1 MLYGGETST
10 GSFYRLLARCSL
22 LGTVYP
28 VDRKAVAAGQVLS
41 TEYDALMRAL
51 NNRLAR
57 KVNLVPVTAC
67 LAAAKS
73 LGDNDRVRALL
84 QCMREPLP
92 RVWQLRDE
100 EAANRARHE
109 EDMLLPELI
118 EEAGSLDEFEA
129 ISLGAELCESFEAF
143 APVAEGAR
151 PPNPFATAAATCIS
165 FIP

>member
-10 GSFYRLLARCSL
+10 GAFYRLLARCSL
-22 LGTVYP
+22 LGTLCP

-92 RVWQLRDE
+92 RVWELRDE

-109 EDMLLPELI
+109 EDLLLPELI
-118 EEAGSLDEFEA
+118 EEAEGLDEFEA

-143 APVAEGAR
+143 APVAEGAQ
-151 PPNPFATAAATCIS
+151 PPTRTPATCIS
-165 FIP
+165 LIP